1 MILKYNL
8 IILESNLK
16 EIFEELVVEYLLKN
30 RLEKGLKFF
39 KSKMKN
45 QNFKSMGHLEDQKF
59 ENFQV
64 KKYFNNK
71 NKGFLKSS
79 DVFTILFYII
89 NIFFS

>member
-1 MILKYNL
+1 
-8 IILESNLK
+8 
-16 EIFEELVVEYLLKN
+16 
-30 RLEKGLKFF
+30 
-39 KSKMKN
+39 MKN